1 MKPKQ
6 YKCRHVSCSCTEEE
20 YRIVHGKAKAAG
32 VSVSEYLRTQLPE
45 GVWRPPQAAGPPA
58 GKSG

>member
-32 VSVSEYLRTQLPE
+32 VSVSEYLRTQLPD
-45 GVWRPPQAAGPPA
+45 GVWRPQ
-58 GKSG
+58 KSKGDGR